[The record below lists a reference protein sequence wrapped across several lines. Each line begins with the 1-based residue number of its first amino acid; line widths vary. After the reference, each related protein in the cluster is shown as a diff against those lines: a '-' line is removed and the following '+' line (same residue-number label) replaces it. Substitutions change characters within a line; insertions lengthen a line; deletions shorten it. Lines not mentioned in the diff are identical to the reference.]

1 MTKDFLK
8 NDRISRLALGTV
20 QFGIPYG
27 VANTQGQ
34 VNQQEVEKILG
45 YAYDAGVNT
54 LDTAI
59 AYGESEKVLGNV
71 GVETWRVISKL
82 PAIPRQIDN
91 ILNWVM
97 QSVYDSLERLKVSRL
112 YGLLLH
118 HPEQLLESKGGEL
131 YQALSLAKEKG
142 LVEKIGI
149 SIYSPTELEKLYPYL
164 KFDLIQSPFNIIDS
178 RLVNSGWLSRLKE
191 DGVEVH
197 VRSIFL
203 QGLLLM
209 DSCTRPKYFS
219 RWQSIW
225 DEWDRWL
232 DNTNTSR
239 LECCLGSVIS
249 NSQIDR
255 IVVGVDSLA
264 QLQEIL
270 DASERSIVQTPN
282 NVSCQDQELLNPSLW
297 GTD

>member
-1 MTKDFLK
+1 MAKPSFTD
-8 NDRISRLALGTV
+8 NRISRLALGTV

-27 VANTQGQ
+27 IANTQGQ
-34 VNQQEVEKILG
+34 VKQEEVEKILG
-45 YAYDAGVNT
+45 YAFDSGVNT

-71 GVETWRVISKL
+71 GVESWDVVSKL
-82 PAIPRQIDN
+82 PQMPHQIDD
-91 ILNWVM
+91 ILDWVM
-97 QSVYDSLERLKVSRL
+97 HSVYSSLERLKISRL

-118 HPEQLLESKGGEL
+118 HPEQLLKSKGEEL
-131 YQALSLAKEKG
+131 YQALTLVKERGLAK
-142 LVEKIGI
+142 KIGL
-149 SIYSPTELEKLYPYL
+149 SIYSPTDLIKLHPYFE
-164 KFDLIQSPFNIIDS
+164 FDLVQSPFNLLDS
-178 RLVNSGWLSRLKE
+178 RLVDSGWLSRLKE

-225 DEWDRWL
+225 NEWERWL
-232 DNTNTSR
+232 DSTNTSR

-249 NSQIDR
+249 NSQIDK
-255 IVVGVDSLA
+255 IVVGVDSLS

-270 DASERSIVQTPN
+270 DASEGSIVKTPN

-297 GTD
+297 STD